1 MESSVNRHY
10 TLHLIGALLSLL
22 LSYTLLL
29 YLFIYIDDKRWV
41 ITSILAL
48 GLSVAWLW
56 RVLRFPLCRM
66 HYFLGAIRGHDLTM
80 RFPASKDPML
90 GPIGDDMNHILQQYC
105 AENQE
110 LEWRKKHYDRMLRVM
125 THELRNT
132 VAPIVS
138 LTKDVLSRPDEYDP
152 ERIHECFNIINEQAE
167 GINTFLAS
175 YHQLTNV
182 PEPVCRH
189 IVVKDL
195 FAKLG
200 RLLRNET
207 GPCELELNA
216 PAEMQLYADP
226 HLLTLTLINLVR
238 NAAQAL
244 EGCDEARIEV
254 RATLADGVPY
264 ITVTDNGPG
273 IPENRIEHVFEPFY
287 STKKNGSGIGLALA
301 YQIMMAHGGSITA
314 VSRPNVC
321 TTFTL
326 QFVNKLR

>member
-1 MESSVNRHY
+1 MVSIKRHY
-10 TLHLIGALLSLL
+10 TLHLVASLLCIL
-22 LSYTLLL
+22 LSYTLML
-29 YLFIYIDDKRWV
+29 YLFIYISDKRWV
-41 ITSILAL
+41 ITSFVAL
-48 GLSVAWLW
+48 GISIAWFC
-56 RVLRFPLCRM
+56 RTVRFPIRQLRI
-66 HYFLGAIRGHDLTM
+66 FLGAIRGRDLTM
-80 RFPASKDPML
+80 RFPISRDPLL
-90 GPIGDDMNHILQQYC
+90 GEANSDMNQILQLYWT
-105 AENQE
+105 ETNE
-110 LEWRKKHYDRMLRVM
+110 LEWRKKYYDRMLRVM

-132 VAPIVS
+132 VAPILS
-138 LTKDVLSRPDEYDP
+138 LTSDVLSRPDDYDQ
-152 ERIHECFNIINEQAE
+152 ERQHECFIIINEQAE
-167 GINTFLAS
+167 GINTFLNS

-182 PEPVCRH
+182 PEPVCRQ

-216 PAEMQLYADP
+216 SAEMRLFADP

-238 NAAQAL
+238 NAAQSL
-244 EGCDEARIEV
+244 EGCADARIEV

-273 IPENRIEHVFEPFY
+273 IPDNRLEHIFEPFY

-301 YQIMMAHGGSITA
+301 HQIMMVHGGSIS
-314 VSRPNVC
+314 VSSQPGVR

-326 QFVNKLR
+326 QFVER